1 MSQSVAVVL
10 ASGGMDSAVTMA
22 IAAQQNRLALLHL
35 NYGQRTQRREEKA
48 FRELA
53 EYYRAEATLVTNVEH
68 LAQIGGSSLIDTG
81 IVVERA
87 DLNSEDI
94 PTSYV
99 PFRNANILAIAT
111 SWAEVLGATKLF
123 VGAVEEDSSG
133 YPDCRREFY
142 EAFERVIDIGTK
154 PGTTIEIVTP
164 IIKLSKQQ
172 IVVKGLQLGVPFHL
186 TWSCY
191 QSEDVACGVCDSCGF
206 RLRGFQAA
214 GVEDPIQYEIR
225 PVYAASGPD

>member
-10 ASGGMDSAVTMA
+10 ASGGMDSAVTTA

-35 NYGQRTQRREEKA
+35 NYGQRTRKREEEA

-53 EYYRAEATLVTNVEH
+53 EYYQAEATLITNVEH
-68 LAQIGGSSLIDTG
+68 LAQIGGSSLTDTG
-81 IVVERA
+81 IVVARP
-87 DLNSEDI
+87 DLNSKDI

-99 PFRNANILAIAT
+99 PFRNANILAMAT

-142 EAFERVIDIGTK
+142 DAFERARTRQAPRS
-154 PGTTIEIVTP
+154 PG
-164 IIKLSKQQ
+164 S
-172 IVVKGLQLGVPFHL
+172 
-186 TWSCY
+186 
-191 QSEDVACGVCDSCGF
+191 
-206 RLRGFQAA
+206 
-214 GVEDPIQYEIR
+214 
-225 PVYAASGPD
+225 ASS